1 MVDDACEL
9 DQESIPRGL
18 DDAFPML
25 SDLEIKKIAPM
36 SPERLLNLVRRDALS
51 HKHPA
56 LRRSS
61 LPDRTCCPNP
71 QAGMSVSA
79 SRSTTRRTV
88 GHVVAG
94 MMLTFS
100 AMLLY
105 IPTFAAVIWPLA
117 RVQDVEAEPNEA
129 LSRTERDDRA

>member
-1 MVDDACEL
+1 MPFHT
-9 DQESIPRGL
+9 SILHSVAQVSLTEPAAQIRKPGCLYPPRVQPHGT
-18 DDAFPML
+18 
-25 SDLEIKKIAPM
+25 I
-36 SPERLLNLVRRDALS
+36 
-51 HKHPA
+51 
-56 LRRSS
+56 
-61 LPDRTCCPNP
+61 
-71 QAGMSVSA
+71 
-79 SRSTTRRTV
+79 